1 MLSLSCYRSCTSKKA
16 KKYCTEQET
25 ESVMLSQD
33 KGLLFEEALGMFF
46 IGNVVLLKTISSLFC
61 PLSPFCF
68 IYVVLQ
74 QMLMNMNVIVH
85 EDPFFYKHKFIV
97 TKKDQQQN
105 VYGYMSEYCKKIRMH
120 YILKINCAT
129 EQI

>member
-1 MLSLSCYRSCTSKKA
+1 MPSLSCYRSCTSKKA

-61 PLSPFCF
+61 PLKS
-68 IYVVLQ
+68 IL
-74 QMLMNMNVIVH
+74 
-85 EDPFFYKHKFIV
+85 FYLCCIA
-97 TKKDQQQN
+97 TDA
-105 VYGYMSEYCKKIRMH
+105 YEYECDS
-120 YILKINCAT
+120 A
-129 EQI
+129 